1 MQRRDSGEVCRE
13 LGGTLLRYAAIVAV
27 WVALGTSAPAV
38 RAQDDKKQQQPS
50 APNLVDMAVKQNRD
64 YLALRERVS
73 ETRALLR
80 QAGIRPTPT
89 LEIEFST
96 GSPLK
101 SPGENEYSTGFFQP
115 IETAGKRTKRI
126 QVAKNA
132 VDLAQLELEE
142 RRRQLRLEVQSEY
155 IQALAAANKLAAI
168 QNLMSVSGNNY
179 ELIQARVRE
188 GDAAPLDEN
197 LLRVDSS
204 RLEAQAATL
213 LGQAD
218 TSLLELKRMVG
229 LSGSDSLALPA
240 ESDTPSTS
248 SPPAVENI
256 PSLTELQKMA
266 MQNRPDLKILGLLE
280 EQGGNEARL
289 AQAEGRPDITA
300 SVRYIHRETRFPQ
313 LGLNSSGATVPLVD
327 KDNILAFGISV
338 PIFTGRR
345 TQGDVEAAR
354 SREAEARLRRE
365 FLESSIP
372 LEVESAYR
380 HWEAASRAA
389 TLFAS
394 DVIAQG
400 ENNLSVVRESYRL
413 GQLRVIDVL
422 NEERRF
428 IDTQVAYVDAQ
439 ADMEQALA
447 DLERA
452 VGGTIR

>member
-1 MQRRDSGEVCRE
+1 MERNDPV
-13 LGGTLLRYAAIVAV
+13 LGGRLVRYAAMGVV
-27 WVALGTSAPAV
+27 LMALGTSSPAA

-50 APNLVDMAVKQNRD
+50 ATDLVDMALKQNRE

-73 ETRALLR
+73 ETQALLR

-89 LEIEFST
+89 LEVEFST

-101 SPGENEYSTGFFQP
+101 TAGETEYSTGFFQP
-115 IETAGKRTKRI
+115 IETAGKRGKRI
-126 QVAKNA
+126 QVAQKA

-142 RRRQLRLEVQSEY
+142 RGRQLRFEVQSQY

-168 QNLMSVSGNNY
+168 QNLMSISHNNY
-179 ELIQARVRE
+179 QLIQARVRE

-197 LLRVDSS
+197 LLLVDSS

-218 TSLLELKRMVG
+218 SSLLELKRIVG
-229 LSGSDSLALPA
+229 FSGSDSLALPA
-240 ESDTPSTS
+240 DSDTPSTS
-248 SPPAVENI
+248 PPLAVGNI
-256 PSLTELQKMA
+256 LSLTELQKMA
-266 MQNRPDLKILGLLE
+266 MRNRPDLKILGLLE
-280 EQGGNEARL
+280 DQGGAEARL

-300 SVRYIHRETRFPQ
+300 SVRYIHRHSQFPQ
-313 LGLNSSGATVPLVD
+313 LGLDSSGATVPLVD

-354 SREAEARLRRE
+354 SRQAEARLRRE
-365 FLESSIP
+365 FLEASVP

-380 HWEAASRAA
+380 HWEAASHAV
-389 TLFAS
+389 TLFTS
-394 DVIAQG
+394 GVIAQG
-400 ENNLSVVRESYRL
+400 ENNLTVVRESYRL
-413 GQLRVIDVL
+413 GQLRIIDVL
-422 NEERRF
+422 NEQRRF

-439 ADMEQALA
+439 ADMEQALME
-447 DLERA
+447 LERA
-452 VGGTIR
+452 VGGAIR